1 MPRKPVEK
9 VIEHRISLG
18 QYERDQLDTISTG
31 YAFNRVAQPIVALL
45 SDVSALLAIIS
56 ILEVLGII
64 DLTKL
69 GAKLGG
75 QGLEWMN
82 QVRAGIFASVNE
94 ALSAWEERVKA
105 MIPDWLPG
113 GEPLF
118 EWPSVDF
125 GPSDAELSASE
136 RAWLMTQ
143 IYSQQPQTFTSPADV
158 WGS

>member
-69 GAKLGG
+69 AAKLGG

-82 QVRAGIFASVNE
+82 QVRAGIFASVDE
-94 ALSAWEERVKA
+94 ALSAWEERVKELY
-105 MIPDWLPG
+105 PDWMPG
-113 GEPLF
+113 GDP
-118 EWPSVDF
+118 PSWWAEF
-125 GPSDAELSASE
+125 GPPESELSASD

-158 WGS
+158 WSS